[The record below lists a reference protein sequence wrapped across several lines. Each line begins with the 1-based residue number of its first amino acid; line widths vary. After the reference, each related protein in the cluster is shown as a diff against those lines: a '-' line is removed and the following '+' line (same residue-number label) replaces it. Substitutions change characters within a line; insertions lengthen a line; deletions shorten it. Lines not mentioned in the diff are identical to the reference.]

1 MRKIEHTNF
10 SFCYRIQFYAW
21 FLHPCG
27 VESFF
32 RQAQSVSFPYGMVGN
47 GGYEE
52 HEELIGPCHTVYN
65 FPHCV
70 LQFKKYQTGWEG
82 GRPVINMP
90 ICPVIP

>member
-1 MRKIEHTNF
+1 MGKIEHTNF

-21 FLHPCG
+21 VLHPCG

-52 HEELIGPCHTVYN
+52 HEELVGSCHTVYN
-65 FPHCV
+65 FAHCV
-70 LQFKKYQTGWEG
+70 LQFKNTKQVGEG
-82 GRPVINMP
+82 DVQYINMP
-90 ICPVIP
+90 SCPVSP